1 MLQAQSR
8 FWKAGARALLLLALS
23 LAYATGSHAQQTQNV
38 NLAAEAKILSYA
50 DLHGWS
56 EDKQSETLEAF
67 RRSCQRIQKLSPD
80 APLDRKN
87 QHAALYGKAGDWQ
100 PACNAMLQIPR
111 KDDLAARAFFEQW
124 FAPVALYEKL
134 GVKSL
139 FTGYY
144 EPELNGSLTRG
155 GPYQTPLLAPPP
167 GFVAARA
174 RGEMGPSRAAI
185 EAGALDADKL
195 AILWLDDPI
204 DAFFLH
210 VQGSGRV
217 RLPDGKIERVG
228 FAARNGLP
236 YTSIGKVLIDRGALS
251 REAVSMQ
258 SIRAWLSLNP
268 DLARDVMHQNESY
281 IFFTRLENMPAEY
294 GPLGA
299 EGVPLTSAR
308 SLAVD
313 REYHPTGTLLWL
325 DSHFPAAGGGGPL
338 RRLMV
343 AQDTG
348 TAIRGIHR
356 GDVFWGSGDEAARLA
371 GHMNEPGRLTALLP
385 RRLIET
391 LQARNTR

>member
-1 MLQAQSR
+1 MALILSGLSFGCAPDSQAQSQ
-8 FWKAGARALLLLALS
+8 S
-23 LAYATGSHAQQTQNV
+23 IS
-38 NLAAEAKILSYA
+38 LAAEAKILSFA
-50 DLHGWS
+50 DLKGWE
-56 EDKQSETLEAF
+56 EDRQAEALEAF
-67 RRSCQRIQKLSPD
+67 RRSCQRIRKL
-80 APLDRKN
+80 APSAALDRKN
-87 QHAALYGKAGDWQ
+87 EHSALYGTAGDWQ
-100 PACNAMLQIPR
+100 PACNVALQMQG
-111 KDDLAARAFFEQW
+111 KDDKAARLFFEQW
-124 FAPVALYEKL
+124 FLPVALFEKPD
-134 GVKSL
+134 VKPL

-155 GPYQTPLLAPPP
+155 GPYQTPVLAPPP

-185 EAGALDADKL
+185 EAGALDTDKL
-195 AILWLDDPI
+195 ALVWLDDPI

-217 RLPDGKIERVG
+217 RLPDGKIERIG
-228 FAARNGLP
+228 FAAKNGLP
-236 YTSIGKVLIDRGALS
+236 YTSIGKVLIERGALS
-251 REAVSMQ
+251 RESVSMQ

-268 DLARDVMHQNESY
+268 DQARDVMQKNESY
-281 IFFTRLENMPAEY
+281 IFFKRLADMPADH

-299 EGVPLTSAR
+299 EGVPLTTAR

-313 REYHPTGTLLWL
+313 REYHPMGTLLWL
-325 DSHFPAAGGGGPL
+325 DSRYPQAGGSGPL

-371 GHMNEPGRLTALLP
+371 GHMNERGRLTALLP
-385 RRLIET
+385 RSLIAT
-391 LQARNTR
+391 LEARNAR

>member
-1 MLQAQSR
+1 
-8 FWKAGARALLLLALS
+8 LLLSILPLGSAS
-23 LAYATGSHAQQTQNV
+23 ESHAQPQTPPQAQNV
-38 NLAAEAKILSYA
+38 NLAAEAKVLSYA
-50 DLHGWS
+50 DLQGWS
-56 EDKQSETLEAF
+56 EDRQAEALEAF
-67 RRSCQRIQKLSPD
+67 RRSCQRIRKLSPD

-87 QHAALYGKAGDWQ
+87 RHAALYGKAGDWQ
-100 PACNAMLQIPR
+100 PACNAMLQMQG
-111 KDDLAARAFFEQW
+111 KDDLAARAFFEKW
-124 FAPVALYEKL
+124 FLPVALFEKPD
-134 GVKSL
+134 VKPL

-174 RGEMGPSRAAI
+174 RGETGPSRAAI
-185 EAGALDADKL
+185 EAGALDAEKL
-195 AILWLDDPI
+195 ALLWLDDPI

-228 FAARNGLP
+228 FAAKNGLP
-236 YTSIGKVLIDRGALS
+236 YTSIGKVLIERGALS

-258 SIRAWLSLNP
+258 SIRAWLALNP
-268 DLARDVMHQNESY
+268 DQAREIMQKNESY
-281 IFFTRLENMPAEY
+281 IFFKKLEDMPADY

-299 EGVPLTSAR
+299 EGVPLTTAR

-313 REYHPTGTLLWL
+313 REYHPMGTLLWL
-325 DSHFPAAGGGGPL
+325 DSRFPKAGGSGPL
-338 RRLMV
+338 HRLMV

-356 GDVFWGSGDEAARLA
+356 GDVFWGSGEEAARLA
-371 GHMNEPGRLTALLP
+371 GHMNERGRLTALLP

-391 LQARNTR
+391 IEARNTR